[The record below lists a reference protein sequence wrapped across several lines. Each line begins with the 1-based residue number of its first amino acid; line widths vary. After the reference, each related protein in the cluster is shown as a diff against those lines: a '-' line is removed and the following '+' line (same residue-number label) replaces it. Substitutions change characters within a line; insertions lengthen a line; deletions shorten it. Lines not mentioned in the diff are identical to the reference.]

1 MYAFSQILGEIKD
14 KNIND
19 ENYPIGSTIY
29 SPTETTFCSDT
40 WAVCDYDVFTTK
52 YNLQSYQ

>member
-19 ENYPIGSTIY
+19 EDYPIGSTIY
-29 SPTETTFCSDT
+29 SPTGIKFCSDT
-40 WAVCDYDVFTTK
+40 WVKCDYDVFTTK